1 MAVSLGAVRA
11 RIERAC
17 EAVGRDPSE
26 VTLVAVSKTHPVE
39 KIREAYELGQRVFG
53 ESYAQELVA
62 KAEALQLDGI
72 EWRMI
77 GHLQRN
83 KAKRVVGVATA
94 VDSVD
99 SLRLAAAIDRHARD
113 ADRIVDVC
121 IEVNVA
127 AEPQKAGV
135 TLDALD
141 ALVGSVRELDALRLE
156 GLMTVPPAEGD
167 PRPCFAALREAA
179 ERHGL
184 KTLSMGMSGDLEQ
197 AIAEGA
203 TMVRIGTAIFGPR
216 TPPAP

>member
-1 MAVSLGAVRA
+1 MALKLEAVRE
-11 RIERAC
+11 RIRRAC
-17 EAVGRDPSE
+17 EASGRDPGE
-26 VTLVAVSKTHPVE
+26 VTLVAVSKNHSAE
-39 KIREAYELGQRVFG
+39 AIREAYALGQRVFG

-62 KAEALQLDGI
+62 KAEALQLEGI

-83 KAKRVVGVATA
+83 KAKRVVSVATA

-99 SLRLAAAIDRHARD
+99 SLRLAKAIDRHARD
-113 ADRIVDVC
+113 AGRVVDVC

-141 ALVGSVRELDALRLE
+141 ALIAELRALDALRLR
-156 GLMTVPPAEGD
+156 GLMTIPPAEGD
-167 PRPCFAALREAA
+167 PKPCFRALRNAA
-179 ERHGL
+179 ERNSL
-184 KTLSMGMSGDLEQ
+184 PTLSMGMSGDLEE

-216 TPPAP
+216 